1 MAYFS
6 ISKGKEENLPS
17 TILNGNC
24 YFCTDTS
31 NFYIDYTD
39 TDGTLVR
46 SKISSKY
53 AEKLRY
59 SVDGNII
66 EIDPSEITDLKTTV
80 STIFKAPISHLLMSS
95 IDYRIIIYEKK
106 QVQIVIPSGIL
117 FLDLQPVCL
126 LADTLPL
133 GLRTQRYISA
143 QKTAH

>member
-80 STIFKAPISHLLMSS
+80 STMIPVPTCTSDDNGKVLKVVNGAPTWT
-95 IDYRIIIYEKK
+95 
-106 QVQIVIPSGIL
+106 
-117 FLDLQPVCL
+117 
-126 LADTLPL
+126 TL
-133 GLRTQRYISA
+133 SA
-143 QKTAH
+143 QSYYTGSDEPDSSLGNDGDLYLVL

>member
-24 YFCTDTS
+24 YFCTDIS

-80 STIFKAPISHLLMSS
+80 STMIPVPICTSDDNGKVLKVVNGAPTWTTLSAQSYYTGSDEPDSS
-95 IDYRIIIYEKK
+95 IGEDGDLYL
-106 QVQIVIPSGIL
+106 VI
-117 FLDLQPVCL
+117 
-126 LADTLPL
+126 
-133 GLRTQRYISA
+133 
-143 QKTAH
+143 

>member
-80 STIFKAPISHLLMSS
+80 STMISVPTYTSDDNGKVLKVVNGVPTWTTLSAQSYYTGSDEPDSS
-95 IDYRIIIYEKK
+95 IGEDGDLYL
-106 QVQIVIPSGIL
+106 VI
-117 FLDLQPVCL
+117 
-126 LADTLPL
+126 
-133 GLRTQRYISA
+133 
-143 QKTAH
+143 

>member
-39 TDGTLVR
+39 TDGALVR

-80 STIFKAPISHLLMSS
+80 STMISVPTCTSDDNGKVLKVVNGAPTWTTLSAQSYYTGSDEPDSS
-95 IDYRIIIYEKK
+95 IGEDGDLYL
-106 QVQIVIPSGIL
+106 VI
-117 FLDLQPVCL
+117 
-126 LADTLPL
+126 
-133 GLRTQRYISA
+133 
-143 QKTAH
+143 